1 MSGQGQPAQDLL
13 DTDGEIFSGRNN
25 IAEFLKMVQILMI
38 EPVEDFAGDEG
49 IERAEIADHSGLRG
63 DGATDGDFEKI
74 IVSVA
79 VGIVALAVGV
89 AIGLRAERGIVQ
101 AMRGA
106 KEIAA
111 GEVDLHRYS
120 P

>member
-1 MSGQGQPAQDLL
+1 MSGQGNPAQDLL
-13 DTDGEIFSGRNN
+13 GLDGEIFCGGHHC
-25 IAEFLKMVQILMI
+25 AEFLKLVQILMI
-38 EPVEDFAGDEG
+38 ETIEDFAGDDGVESC
-49 IERAEIADHSGLRG
+49 EVADHSSGGGNGTADRN
-63 DGATDGDFEKI
+63 FKKI
-74 IVSVA
+74 VVSVA

-111 GEVDLHRYS
+111 GEMYLHRYS